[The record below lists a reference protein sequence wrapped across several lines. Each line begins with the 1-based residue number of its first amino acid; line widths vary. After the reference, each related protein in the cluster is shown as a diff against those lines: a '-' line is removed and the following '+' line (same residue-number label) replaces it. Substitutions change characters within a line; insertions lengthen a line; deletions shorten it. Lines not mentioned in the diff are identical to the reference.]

1 MKNKKKPARANEKA
15 KIKYPHFR
23 FLKYKE
29 GPPSKKR
36 KHPKLILEKDNDM
49 YHYMG
54 MTESAKRGRHKNI
67 ELTKNPKRGD
77 TRPAYIRKEYLIRP
91 TKDFHGIQKDYSLC
105 SEDEARV
112 LSEAQ
117 KLKAK
122 KKEVSL
128 FGGSH

>member
-1 MKNKKKPARANEKA
+1 MNIIPAKKTKKKNTVTKTVPVT
-15 KIKYPHFR
+15 YPHFR

-36 KHPKLILEKDNDM
+36 KHPKLILEKENDT

-91 TKDFHGIQKDYSLC
+91 IEDFFGIRKDYTLS
-105 SEDEARV
+105 SVDKARV

-122 KKEVSL
+122 KKK
-128 FGGSH
+128 